1 MQNITLNVGAM
12 LSSSM
17 QNIIIWLEDQLDR
30 AIQKRDELSIEI
42 ETLQN
47 QIHHYLADKHS
58 ARVQVSRVLE

>member
-1 MQNITLNVGAM
+1 
-12 LSSSM
+12 M

-42 ETLQN
+42 ENLQN